1 MKKLKY
7 YSGIKPTLEDI
18 EFDQQ
23 GKENAILD
31 RQNEMFSNG
40 ILSGLQLVE
49 EDGVFSLQPGVGY
62 AGGERIEVTEA
73 QEVEITPDAEPQ
85 YLILKHQQELSYP
98 VDHFVTGETHN
109 IYQTDGFLIEVQDT
123 DATEN
128 SELLIAEV
136 SSNGIL
142 DLRLL
147 IRLAVDDRVH
157 APNHDSGTTADEFRV
172 GVGNPAHPNG
182 LRVLTESPVPKKPLN
197 VRITAIQP
205 DYRLDSG
212 DVQMNVMPDI
222 STNAGRS
229 SGMARVSFAW
239 DYRDIIGECVAS
251 DTFRIDNPGYSFI
264 QNQLKDYYLTFASGE
279 EFLITGNATTQ
290 NGQTLVTVLG
300 NLDGLSASI
309 HPAVIHPSVT
319 EYRFTAIP
327 VMVNENTTIITNPNL
342 TPPPIVTLPIEVNQ
356 RLEGSSRLNASP
368 IISDCMLRLPL
379 GSFFIFQVQSVRY
392 SVVSQF
398 TVMRAGTLS
407 WQGQQVSYSH
417 PFLIA
422 LPMLEDATLSLEA
435 MDDGEGFIASV
446 NGWNDADLL
455 EYGWIKTTGAEG
467 ESVDFNNQS
476 HHPGVIAGRSI
487 NVLTL
492 EDFLGVIANPA
503 YTSQFL
509 NVNQGLPIVGS
520 RLSPIRNRYLFAI
533 RPLIGGQVVGDLV
546 SAEITLEIDPYVGQ
560 ASVVRAVQVLT
571 ENLDSLNKTVRNF
584 DAIRQAQSSMIED
597 QLVTLNTAVGEGQDY
612 TQFDQSANVTIP
624 FPEVA
629 DVPLLGRD
637 STEEGYM
644 VFDLDPDSIEQTFD
658 HELGH
663 QNYIVQVRDANGNLV
678 DAEIDLNDWD
688 VVIRLAQPMAG
699 TVIIVNAELLQT

>member
-7 YSGIKPTLEDI
+7 FSGIKPTLEDI

-23 GKENAILD
+23 GKESAILD
-31 RQNEMFSNG
+31 RQHEMFSNG
-40 ILSGLQLVE
+40 ILTGLQLIE

-62 AGGERIEVTEA
+62 VGGERIEVTEA
-73 QEVEITPDAEPQ
+73 QEVEISPDEEPQ
-85 YLILKHQQELSYP
+85 YLFLKHLHEISHP
-98 VDHFVTGETHN
+98 VDHFVTGDTHN
-109 IYQTDGFLIEVQDT
+109 IYQSDIFSIEVRNSD
-123 DATEN
+123 EIGS

-136 SSNGIL
+136 STTGIL
-142 DLRLL
+142 DRRTF
-147 IRLAVDDRVH
+147 IRVAVDDRIHV
-157 APNHDSGTTADEFRV
+157 PNSDTGTTAEEFRIA
-172 GVGNPAHPNG
+172 VGNPAHPDG
-182 LRVLTESPVPKKPLN
+182 LKVLTESPVPKKPLN

-205 DYRLDSG
+205 DYRFNSG
-212 DVQMNVMPDI
+212 AVQLNIMPDI
-222 STNAGRS
+222 SMNAGRS

-239 DYRDIIGECVAS
+239 DYRDIIGEGVAS

-279 EFLITGNATTQ
+279 EFLITGNSATQ
-290 NGQTLVTVLG
+290 NAQTLLTVLG
-300 NLDGLSASI
+300 NLNGLSALT
-309 HPAVIHPSVT
+309 HPAVIHPGVT
-319 EYRFTAIP
+319 EYRFNAIP
-327 VMVNENTTIITNPNL
+327 VIVNQNTTIITNPNL
-342 TPPPIVTLPIEVNQ
+342 TPPPIVTLPIEINQ
-356 RLEGSSRLNASP
+356 RLEGSSRMNTSP
-368 IISDCMLRLPL
+368 VTSDCMLRLPL

-392 SVVSQF
+392 NTVSSF
-398 TVMRAGTLS
+398 TVMGAGAFN

-446 NGWNDADLL
+446 NGWDDADLL

-476 HHPGVIAGRSI
+476 HHPGVTAGRSI
-487 NVLTL
+487 AVLTL
-492 EDFLGVIANPA
+492 EDFLSVIANPA

-509 NVNQGLPIVGS
+509 NINQGLPIVGS
-520 RLSPIRNRYLFAI
+520 RLSPIRNRYRFAV
-533 RPLIGGQVVGDLV
+533 RPLIGGQVVGNPV

-597 QLVTLNTAVGEGQDY
+597 QLVTLNTAVSEGQQY

-663 QNYIVQVRDANGNLV
+663 QNYIVQVRDDNGNLV
-678 DAEIDLNDWD
+678 DAEIDLNDWE